1 MPDLQSIDPGRT
13 VLMVLDMHRDVVAD
27 DGASKD
33 SGAPEH
39 AAKQNVV
46 ENIKTLLEAARKSG
60 TSVLHIHHRKAKGAR
75 PQGGMSPMF
84 RGLYEGE
91 GFDAG
96 TRGMEVMPGLEP
108 QDGDLVIEKERASAF
123 AGTETD
129 IVLRA
134 MAIDTLILTG
144 AWTNF
149 SVESTARQATDMG
162 YRVIVASDGT
172 SSIGDEWH
180 NAAIGYALTW
190 ICEIA
195 PAADI
200 AAAL

>member
-1 MPDLQSIDPGRT
+1 MPDLQAIDPKRT

-46 ENIKTLLEAARKSG
+46 ENITSLLAAARKSG
-60 TSVLHIHHRKAKGAR
+60 ATVLHIHHRKAK
-75 PQGGMSPMF
+75 
-84 RGLYEGE
+84 
-91 GFDAG
+91 
-96 TRGMEVMPGLEP
+96 
-108 QDGDLVIEKERASAF
+108 RASAF

-180 NAAIGYALTW
+180 QAAIGYALTW

-195 PAADI
+195 PSKDI
-200 AAAL
+200 AAKL

>member
-1 MPDLQSIDPGRT
+1 MADLEAIDPKRT

-33 SGAPEH
+33 TGAPEH
-39 AAKQNVV
+39 AASQNVV
-46 ENIKTLLEAARKSG
+46 ENIKSLLSAARKG
-60 TSVLHIHHRKAKGAR
+60 DAAVLHILHRKGKGAR
-75 PQGGMSPMF
+75 PHGQMSRMF
-84 RGLYEGE
+84 RGLREGS
-91 GFDAG
+91 GFDGG

-108 QDGDLVIEKERASAF
+108 QGDDLVIEKERASAF
-123 AGTETD
+123 AGTEAD

-162 YRVIVASDGT
+162 YRVIIASDGC
-172 SSIGDEWH
+172 SSISEEWH
-180 NAAIGYALTW
+180 QAAIGYGLTVL
-190 ICEIA
+190 CEIA

-200 AAAL
+200 VAAL